1 MDKRFEAKI
10 LSWMPR
16 LPGVLKRFA
25 KEARRFDSKHPAK
38 ALARVKGIVEKV
50 ALNSAVDES
59 QVMGD
64 LRQMFAAPS
73 MQQELRRLLQYLPRA
88 AKKEASANPSYSL
101 LLKLISKADEQ
112 VPLISLAALFNAADP
127 TNNLRP
133 QCEPLDLIELAENSK
148 GEARA
153 KAVIR
158 AYLEVAEWL
167 YKPYLRRLWLL
178 SCVITNDWRVRPQH
192 FGNLVL
198 QLERRL
204 ADYPGLVEGNV
215 GWRRNAA
222 AHGHWEYVKAEDAL
236 VLWDKNRPQEK
247 VPVKDLLA
255 QLNGMYQIS
264 GPTFTLVAQLYFFR
278 DFMWNTGLAE
288 ALIVRIPRFLSS
300 DEARRSAAEQEI
312 LKKAMKVF
320 TPLENY
326 ITANNQVLVVAT
338 S

>member
-1 MDKRFEAKI
+1 MDKRFEARI
-10 LSWMPR
+10 LGWMPW
-16 LPGVLKRFA
+16 LPAALKRFA
-25 KEARRFDSKHPAK
+25 KEAKRFDSKHPAK
-38 ALARVKGIVEKV
+38 ALARVKGIAEKL
-50 ALNSAVDES
+50 ALNITVDEG
-59 QVMGD
+59 QIMTD

-73 MQQELRRLLQYLPRA
+73 MQQELRQLLQYLPRA
-88 AKKEASANPSYSL
+88 AKKEASANPNYSL
-101 LLKLISKADEQ
+101 LLKLIGKADEQ

-133 QCEPLDLIELAENSK
+133 QCEPLDLIEQAENSK

-178 SCVITNDWRVRPQH
+178 SCVITNDWRVRPEH
-192 FGNLVL
+192 LGNLVV

-204 ADYPGLVEGNV
+204 ADYPGLVEGNA

-222 AHGHWEYVKAEDAL
+222 AHGHWEYVKTEDAL
-236 VLWDKNRPQEK
+236 IMWDKNRPQEK
-247 VPVKDLLA
+247 VPIRELLA
-255 QLNGMYQIS
+255 QVNSMYQIS

-300 DEARRSAAEQEI
+300 DEARRADAEQEVI
-312 LKKAMKVF
+312 KKAIKVF
-320 TPLENY
+320 APLENY
-326 ITANNQVLVVAT
+326 IAANSQVIAVAT